1 MNEMTVN
8 RLMAYRKGMA
18 EVVKAQSQEAA
29 FEDKVLEQAEDAL
42 DNFQGMGSFGS
53 LSPFLFWSADSGK
66 GNNLWLRKHS
76 MTV

>member
-29 FEDKVLEQAEDAL
+29 FEDKEPVKR
-42 DNFQGMGSFGS
+42 GFGT
-53 LSPFLFWSADSGK
+53 G
-66 GNNLWLRKHS
+66 GGCRR
-76 MTV
+76 

>member
-29 FEDKVLEQAEDAL
+29 FEDK

>member
-29 FEDKVLEQAEDAL
+29 LRTR
-42 DNFQGMGSFGS
+42 
-53 LSPFLFWSADSGK
+53 
-66 GNNLWLRKHS
+66 NL
-76 MTV
+76 